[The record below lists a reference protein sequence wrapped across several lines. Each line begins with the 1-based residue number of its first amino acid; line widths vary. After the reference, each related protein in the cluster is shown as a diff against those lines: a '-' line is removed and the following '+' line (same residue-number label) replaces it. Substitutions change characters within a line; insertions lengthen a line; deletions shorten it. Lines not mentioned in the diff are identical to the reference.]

1 MVRSWEEEQLPG
13 VVDPGDRPGQDW
25 FSEHESVDSG
35 LGVLIHMRSLPHQ
48 EAQLETWEVGPGGVG
63 GWSPTFLTAVS

>member
-1 MVRSWEEEQLPG
+1 MEAASWNGPDL
-13 VVDPGDRPGQDW
+13 
-25 FSEHESVDSG
+25 